1 MPHLTVQ
8 QHGNRYFISPTAVTS
23 DRVDALAFD
32 PDQLAAAGRIDGEA
46 QGRSKVWFFRW
57 QQTPM
62 ALRHYQRGGLPARF
76 SRDRYLWRGIENTR
90 VWRELRITDALYRHG
105 LPVPPP
111 VAGRVIRRGLFYTAD
126 LITQRLSGTRPLSD
140 RVLARDPAGDGLW
153 QAIGKTLRR
162 FHDAGAGH
170 ADLNVRNIL
179 IGEANTI
186 WLIDWDQGRLNADLA
201 FQARSLQRLWR
212 SIQKEPALAAA
223 AASGWPALMAAYK
236 APR

>member
-8 QHGNRYFISPTAVTS
+8 QHGNRYFISPTGVAL
-23 DRVDALAFD
+23 DRVRELAFD
-32 PDQLAAAGRIDGEA
+32 PGQLATAGRIEGEA
-46 QGRSKVWFFRW
+46 RGRSSVWFFRW

-76 SRDRYLWRGIENTR
+76 SRDRYLWRGIEKTR
-90 VWRELRITDALYRHG
+90 VWRELKVTDALNRQG

-126 LITQRLSGTRPLSD
+126 LVTERLSGTRPFSD
-140 RVLARDPAGDGLW
+140 QVLAKAQRTAGIW
-153 QAIGKTLRR
+153 QAIGQTLRC

-179 IGEANTI
+179 VGEANTI
-186 WLIDWDQGRLNADLA
+186 WLIDWDRGRLNADAA
-201 FQARSLQRLWR
+201 FQARSLQRLRR
-212 SIQKEPALAAA
+212 SIQKDPALAAA
-223 AASGWPALMAAYK
+223 AVAGWPKLMAAYN